1 MSNIATMRVSSDQ
14 DEITSEIEIAV
25 PPEQVFQAL
34 VDPQQ
39 VLRWW
44 GQTGVY
50 RCTEF
55 QADLRPGGK
64 WRSAGIGPEGRPFQ
78 VTGEYLEVA
87 PPRLLV
93 HTWVAS
99 WTGDAKTTVRWELKT
114 TATGTLLRLRHSGL
128 SAHPGIGDSYRGW
141 PRMLGWIQALLE
153 KGETAQDRKAS

>member
-1 MSNIATMRVSSDQ
+1 MSNPNTMRISSDQ
-14 DEITSEIEIAV
+14 DEITSEIEIAA
-25 PPEQVFQAL
+25 PPERVFQAL

-55 QADLRPGGK
+55 QSELRPAGK
-64 WRSAGIGPEGRPFQ
+64 WRSAGIGPEGRQFQ

-93 HTWVAS
+93 HTWIAS
-99 WTGDAKTTVRWELKT
+99 WTGDAETTVRWELNAT
-114 TATGTLLRLRHSGL
+114 GTGTLLRLRHSGL
-128 SAHPGIGDSYRGW
+128 AAHPGIGDSYRGW

-153 KGETAQDRKAS
+153 KGETVQHRRAS